1 MGERQTP
8 SPRANDRLPRRLAA
22 RARRCLAAGTQ
33 LPRHCAARTLRAV
46 AILALAV
53 GLAACDPPPAAR
65 GGSDRIVS
73 LAPSVTEILFG
84 LGAGDRLVGVCGQ
97 CNWPAE
103 VEQLPRVGGYLAPSV
118 EAVLAVE
125 PGLVVVVPSPGN
137 REAVRAVERAGVP
150 VLVVGDRTLDDLRG
164 AIRAIAAALGDPER
178 GEALVARIDGELEAV
193 RRRVAGLPSRR
204 VLLVVGHRPLIVA
217 GGGTLQDELLRIAGG
232 TNVAA
237 DVGQAFPQIAT
248 EVVVERAPDVILDAA
263 MGTEEGGRDLFAPLT
278 SVPAVANGRVVAIQ
292 PDALFR
298 AGPRVGEAAAAL
310 ARVIHPDAPPAAA
323 GAGP

>member
-1 MGERQTP
+1 MVRVLG
-8 SPRANDRLPRRLAA
+8 AAVLAITLTA
-22 RARRCLAAGTQ
+22 
-33 LPRHCAARTLRAV
+33 CA
-46 AILALAV
+46 
-53 GLAACDPPPAAR
+53 PPPASRA
-65 GGSDRIVS
+65 GSERIVS

-84 LGAGDRLVGVCGQ
+84 LDAGARLVGVCGH

-103 VEQLPRVGGYLAPSV
+103 VERLPRVGGYLSPSV
-118 EAVLAVE
+118 EAVLAAE
-125 PGLVVVVPSPGN
+125 PGLVIVVPSPGN

-150 VLVVGDRTLDDLRG
+150 VLVVGDRTLEDLRA
-164 AIRAIAAALGDPER
+164 AIRAIAAAIGEPAR

-193 RRRVAGLPSRR
+193 RRRVAGLPPQR

-217 GGGTLQDELLRIAGG
+217 GGGTLQDELVRVAGG

-278 SVPAVANGRVVAIQ
+278 SVPAVANGRVLAIA

-310 ARVIHPDAPPAAA
+310 AAVIHPEAPAAP
-323 GAGP
+323 GGPE